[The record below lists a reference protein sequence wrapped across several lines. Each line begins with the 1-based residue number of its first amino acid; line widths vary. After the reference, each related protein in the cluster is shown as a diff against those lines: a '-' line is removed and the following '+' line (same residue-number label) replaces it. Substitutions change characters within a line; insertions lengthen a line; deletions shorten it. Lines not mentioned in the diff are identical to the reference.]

1 MKLLI
6 WYCSSFAYTP
16 SLKTLEDADPVDGS
30 ISWQNAVVAFIHA
43 EEGDQEDVQNVE
55 KKVLK
60 NLKWAAGKN
69 ETKTVVL
76 HSFAHLSD
84 SKAGPGFTK
93 TLFNKLQERLETA
106 GYEVGQTPFGWFL
119 DLDMQ
124 APGHS
129 LARVFKAF

>member
-6 WYCSSFAYTP
+6 WYCSSFAYIP
-16 SLKTLEDADPVDGS
+16 SIKTLEDADPVDGS
-30 ISWQNAVVAFIHA
+30 KRWQNAVVAFIHA
-43 EEGDQEDVQNVE
+43 EEDDQEDVQNVE

-84 SKAGPGFTK
+84 SKARPDFTK
-93 TLFNKLQERLETA
+93 ALFNSLQERMETA